1 MILSFDIG
9 IKNLSYCVLN
19 KEDDKIKIKEWG
31 IINILK
37 DDEKVKKVGLEKLSI
52 LLYNN
57 LEKIFNN
64 KHYNIVLLENQPVL
78 KNPIMKSIQMLIY
91 GYFLY
96 EKTIMN
102 KEIKII
108 KLINAS
114 NKLKVG
120 KYNNDEN
127 FIKLKNEIDNKNYN
141 LSTKYAINK
150 KKAIDY
156 TLLYLNNMNLTEN
169 ELNQYVNFFNSNKK
183 KDDLAD
189 SFLQGIYYIESI

>member
-57 LEKIFNN
+57 LEKVFNN

-120 KYNNDEN
+120 KYNNDEY

-141 LSTKYAINK
+141 VSTKYAINK

>member
-141 LSTKYAINK
+141 VSTKYAINK

-156 TLLYLNNMNLTEN
+156 TLLYLNNMNLTEK